1 MTQLKWIIDFWRN
14 LRQSRLALSG
24 LLLLGGFL
32 ALALFA
38 PRIAPYDPKTLFE
51 PLQPPSPKHLLGT
64 DDIGHDLVTE
74 LCYGARFS
82 LSISLLSALLSTTM
96 GTMLG
101 LLAGYDKRSGYL
113 VMRVVDV
120 FLAVPRF
127 PLIVLMAAF
136 LRPGAGTLLLFFT
149 LFGWPRVA
157 RLVRAQVLSERNK
170 GYVEAA
176 QVIGARHR
184 RIVFRHLLPS
194 AVPIALPCF
203 ISEFQHV
210 IVAES
215 GLSFLG
221 LGNPLVKSWGLM
233 LSFAFRYPTIYVTDL
248 WVRWAMPPGL
258 CITLVVLALALVS
271 FALETWA
278 NPRLRVWRGKSPTR
292 LAAPFA
298 APLQR
303 RTVKS
308 RSPETEWSI

>member
-1 MTQLKWIIDFWRN
+1 MTQLGRVIDLWRN
-14 LRQSRLALSG
+14 LRQSRLALIG
-24 LLLLGGFL
+24 LILLGGFL
-32 ALALFA
+32 ILALFA
-38 PRIAPYDPKTLFE
+38 PAIAPHDPKTLFE
-51 PLQPPSPKHLLGT
+51 PLLPPSLWHPLGT
-64 DDIGHDLVTE
+64 DDIGHDLFSE

-82 LSISLLSALLSTTM
+82 LSISLLSALFSTTM
-96 GTMLG
+96 GTILG
-101 LLAGYDKRSGYL
+101 LLAGYDERSGYL

-136 LRPGAGTLLLFFT
+136 LQPGAGTLLLFFT

-157 RLVRAQVLSERNK
+157 RLVRAQVLGERNK
-170 GYVEAA
+170 VYVEAA
-176 QVIGARHR
+176 HLIGARHR

-194 AVPIALPCF
+194 AVPIALPRF
-203 ISEFQHV
+203 IGEFQHV

-233 LSFAFRYPTIYVTDL
+233 LSFAFRYPTIYITDL
-248 WVRWAMPPGL
+248 WVRWALPPGL

-271 FALETWA
+271 FALETWV
-278 NPRLRVWRGKSPTR
+278 NPKLRTWRGKG
-292 LAAPFA
+292 AARVTTASTVPS
-298 APLQR
+298 QG
-303 RTVKS
+303 RTVRG